1 MKERKR
7 RRLKKFNLHPVT
19 SLILLAVFTI
29 FLSFVLSRFDLQS
42 TYRVIDSRT
51 NELRT
56 ITVEVRNM
64 FNYDGFKYIFS
75 NAASNFGSFSV
86 FLTLIIG
93 LIGVSITHA
102 SGLIDAVIRRI
113 TFKMSNKFIT
123 FSLIFIAISSN
134 IVNDIG
140 YAVLIPIGALVF
152 LANKRSPLLGITA
165 AFCGVAFGYGT
176 SLFVG
181 SLDVS
186 MVPITTMA
194 ARLIDSEAHV
204 ALLSNLFI
212 MMGSTIILSIV
223 GTMAIE
229 SMILKKIGRYRL
241 DDEILE
247 ETSEHTLVGELDDK
261 EKIEREVLEK
271 RGVKY
276 AFIALITIIAIFI
289 YMITPGLPGSGIL
302 LDTNRIAYTNQLF
315 GAQSY
320 FKDGF
325 TYMTTIL
332 LMVCGV
338 AYGIGAKTIKND
350 KDLFEKAALYLK
362 NIGYVALIV
371 FFFVQA
377 LAIFKQTNI
386 GLLLACYGAEIIQ
399 FLAFKN
405 ISLIMLTIVVVAF
418 TGLFYPS
425 TLNKWIIFSPVVV
438 PMMMQSNIS
447 PQFAQF
453 IFRAA
458 DSITKGITP
467 FMGFFVIYLAYLNIY
482 NTGKDPVSIRKAL
495 AYVYPYFIVMVITWI
510 CIILGWYLIGIP
522 IGPGVYPTL

>member
-7 RRLKKFNLHPVT
+7 RKLKKFNLHPVT
-19 SLILLAVFTI
+19 SLIIMAVFI
-29 FLSFVLSRFDLQS
+29 VFLSFILSRFDLQS
-42 TYRVIDSRT
+42 TYRIIDPKT
-51 NELRT
+51 NELKT
-56 ITVEVRNM
+56 ITVEVQNM

-102 SGLIDAVIRRI
+102 TGLIDAIIRRT
-113 TFKMSNKFIT
+113 TFKLSNKFIT
-123 FSLIFIAISSN
+123 FSLILIAITSN

-152 LANKRSPLLGITA
+152 LANRRSPLLGITA

-176 SLFVG
+176 ALFVG

-186 MVPITTMA
+186 MVPITTLA
-194 ARLIDSEAHV
+194 ARLIDGEAHV
-204 ALLSNLFI
+204 ALLSNIFI
-212 MMGSTIILSIV
+212 MIGSTIILAIV
-223 GTMAIE
+223 GTLVIE

-241 DDEILE
+241 DEESLE
-247 ETSEHTLVGELDDK
+247 ETKEQQMISEIDDK
-261 EKIEREVLEK
+261 EKIEREILEK
-271 RGVKY
+271 RGVRY
-276 AFIALITIIAIFI
+276 AFIAFLVIVGAFI
-289 YMITPGLPGSGIL
+289 YMITPDLPGSGIL
-302 LDTNRIAYTNQLF
+302 LDSNRIAYTNQLF

-338 AYGIGAKTIKND
+338 VYGIGAKTIKND

-371 FFFVQA
+371 FFFVQF

-386 GLLLACYGAEIIQ
+386 GLLLTCYGAELIQ
-399 FLAFKN
+399 TLAFKN
-405 ISLIMLTIVVVAF
+405 LSLIVLTIIVVAVS
-418 TGLFYPS
+418 GLFYPS
-425 TLNKWIIFSPVVV
+425 TLNKWVIFSPVVV

-458 DSITKGITP
+458 DSMTKGITP

-482 NTGKDPVSIRKAL
+482 NTGKDPVSIKKAIG
-495 AYVYPYFIVMVITWI
+495 YVYPYFIVILITWI